1 MTTPHSPGSAL
12 ITGGT
17 TGIGLATARVLH
29 QQGYA
34 VLVTGHNPDTIAAAK
49 RALPD
54 DVVVLRADI
63 RVLADAARVAD
74 EIRALPS
81 PLSVVFLNAGI
92 HRMTPIEAV
101 DEEMFDDLFAV
112 NVKGQYFTLQKVLP
126 LLGDGGSVIFNGAL
140 GARKGLPG
148 WSIVSATK
156 GALMALVPSLAIELS
171 ARRIRVNAVV
181 PGLIRTPVFDKLWP
195 EPDVMVTFTDSMD
208 ERVPLGR
215 MGADEDVANLVGF
228 LASPA
233 ASYITGACLPIDGG
247 MGVA

>member
-1 MTTPHSPGSAL
+1 MTTPKSPGAAL

-34 VLVTGHNPDTIAAAK
+34 VLVTGHDPDTIAAAK
-49 RALPD
+49 RALPG
-54 DVVVLRADI
+54 DVVVLQADV

-74 EIRALPS
+74 AVRALPS

-92 HRMTPIEAV
+92 HLMTPIESV
-101 DEEMFDDLFAV
+101 DEAMFDDIFAV

-126 LLGDGGSVIFNGAL
+126 LIGDGGSVIFNGAL

-148 WSIVSATK
+148 WSVVSATK
-156 GALMALVPSLAIELS
+156 GAVMALVPSLAIELS

-181 PGLIRTPVFDKLWP
+181 PGLIGTPVFDKLWP
-195 EPDVMVTFTDSMD
+195 EPGAVAAFRDSMA

-215 MGADEDVANLVGF
+215 MGADEDVANLVAF